1 MLTKAAHSQLLEV
14 FSMLTAVLRLLQKI
28 KISIASL

>member
-1 MLTKAAHSQLLEV
+1 MLTKAAHSQLLEG